1 MWDPG
6 RGAVSGYQA
15 WQQAPFPTEPSR
27 WPLLEGTEPGGC
39 CLSQPQ
45 SLSRRWTSGA
55 PCGGAVV
62 SVYVV
67 PAGAAVKCPLAQRGS
82 EILVPSQ
89 NLQTGDG
96 EDWLSWKP
104 RLPWAPRGS
113 SGNGSESDHC
123 LQVRERWL
131 KAVISLRLINGCREA
146 AHSSFLGK
154 IGLGKG
160 MSQENGNGL
169 GGSQSSDPRGTQN

>member
-1 MWDPG
+1 MIFLLSLFSHAPCLTLVQFILEEVSGGNRAG
-6 RGAVSGYQA
+6 RLLPITAAVSVKA
-15 WQQAPFPTEPSR
+15 LDLRCTLCWCS
-27 WPLLEGTEPGGC
+27 
-39 CLSQPQ
+39 CLG
-45 SLSRRWTSGA
+45 LCR
-55 PCGGAVV
+55 
-62 SVYVV
+62 
-67 PAGAAVKCPLAQRGS
+67 PAGVAVKCPLAQLGS

-89 NLQTGDG
+89 NLLTGDS

-123 LQVRERWL
+123 LQVQEWWL

-146 AHSSFLGK
+146 AYSGFLGK

-160 MSQENGNGL
+160 MSRENGNG
-169 GGSQSSDPRGTQN
+169 